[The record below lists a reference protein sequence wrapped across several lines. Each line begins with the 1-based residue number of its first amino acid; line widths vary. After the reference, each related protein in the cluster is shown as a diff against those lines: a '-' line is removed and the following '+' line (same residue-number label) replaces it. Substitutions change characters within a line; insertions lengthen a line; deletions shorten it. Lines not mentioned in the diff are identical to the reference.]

1 MVLVVLAAR
10 APFPVVPAVLVVLAA
25 GAPFLEVPAVLVVL
39 AAGAPFLEVP
49 AVLAVPGVQE
59 AEGSL
64 RLLASP
70 GRETRAGARTVSST
84 R

>member
-1 MVLVVLAAR
+1 VVLAAGV
-10 APFPVVPAVLVVLAA
+10 PFPVVPVVLAA
-25 GAPFLEVPAVLVVL
+25 GAPFPVVPVVL
-39 AAGAPFLEVP
+39 AAGAPFPVVP
-49 AVLAVPGVQE
+49 VVLAVPGVQE